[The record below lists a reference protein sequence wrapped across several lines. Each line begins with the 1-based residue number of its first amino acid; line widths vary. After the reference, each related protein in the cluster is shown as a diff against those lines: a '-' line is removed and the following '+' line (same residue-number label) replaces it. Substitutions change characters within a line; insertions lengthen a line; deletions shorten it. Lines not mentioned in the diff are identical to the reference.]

1 MLRSLEVNY
10 SSVDKE
16 SMYIYAK
23 LYFYEREGTNGIN
36 PSFFISRFLAIF
48 YHDKSKLFHIRS
60 ELVWYKNYV
69 NKLIL
74 FSYLYATFIYFHI
87 WSL

>member
-36 PSFFISRFLAIF
+36 PSIFISILAIF
-48 YHDKSKLFHIRS
+48 YHDKSRLFHIRS
-60 ELVWYKNYV
+60 KLVWNESYI

-74 FSYLYATFIYFHI
+74 FNYLYATFIYFHI